1 MIRGHPERPR
11 MNITTYNA
19 MSTDEIHRQLLL
31 LKHWLQRYQH
41 FLCQRAVCEL
51 QKRNTAMAL
60 QAFATL

>member
-1 MIRGHPERPR
+1 
-11 MNITTYNA
+11 MNITTYHA

-60 QAFATL
+60 QAFATR